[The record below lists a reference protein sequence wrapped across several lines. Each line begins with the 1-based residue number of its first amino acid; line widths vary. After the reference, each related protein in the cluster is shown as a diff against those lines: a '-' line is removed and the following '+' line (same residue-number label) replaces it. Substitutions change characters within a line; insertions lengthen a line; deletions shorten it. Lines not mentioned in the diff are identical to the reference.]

1 MKFVLIIP
9 NKKKIVVLEQG
20 PNRIMAVLVGML
32 WRYLGHCLKQ
42 DFYKP
47 TCQDF
52 LMLVYMGSNS
62 LRPSN
67 FESKLSISSEKKKKE
82 IKNVKK
88 NNNNKMAS

>member
-9 NKKKIVVLEQG
+9 NKKKKIVVLEQG

-47 TCQDF
+47 TCQGF
-52 LMLVYMGSNS
+52 LMSLYVGSNS

-67 FESKLSISSEKKKKE
+67 FESKLSISSEKKE
-82 IKNVKK
+82 IKNVK